1 MAEDAFHI
9 DFSFIYL
16 RRPMTNHLAGQLPPH
31 STDKPTKKM
40 ECGTSLAED
49 AWTVDDPPLPPP
61 SAAAASSSSLV
72 APAASSADAIW
83 LGIHN
88 LRARLAS
95 DIIFN
100 SARRNSHHNN
110 NEEDEGSPPLQLQL
124 FPTFTSPSFDGRSGT
139 GMTVPLIYCD
149 HTASHRPVHSLET
162 YIRNVSMPCHA
173 NTHTNITY
181 TGSQSTAFVAE
192 ARQIVAE
199 MTGARITGKAA
210 TDVILFGGNG
220 TTGVV
225 SLLLDVLNLRG
236 LAAVSAATNSSTRP
250 VVFVGPHEH
259 HSNLLPWRESGCE
272 VVTIS
277 ERSIDGTVDIDELD
291 RTLQLPQ
298 YGLHSGRLR
307 IGAFA
312 AVSNVT
318 GLIANVDRIAILLHR
333 HGALA
338 FFDYA
343 SGAPYL
349 KMDMNPPRPPPPASH
364 NKSSNNNDNTTT
376 ASDDDPS
383 KDAIYFSPHKLYGGT
398 STPGVLV
405 IKKLLISQTAPP
417 TVSGGGT
424 VFYVTSQSHRFLSN
438 RIERYEGGT
447 PDGIGIQRVGLALL
461 IGRKVAAEYERI
473 VASSHDGTS
482 LLEDTTTATCTAP
495 KTLLEYECSTYDRV
509 VTELKMHAPNLII
522 LGRHTTS
529 DDDANNNNTHVH
541 EGISNNTHSP
551 SSSSCV
557 GRHLPIFSFLIRC
570 GRRFLHYNYVCAILN
585 DMFGIQ
591 SRGGCQCAGPYSQR
605 LLGLTSNIRTKN
617 TTAAAAAAHE
627 GGVDDIA
634 DDYKLMEVPSE
645 TNRQIELALLRSD
658 RPCELLRPGYTRL
671 SLPFKGLREE
681 EVDYVIKALIW
692 VAKNGWALL
701 PQYRCDH
708 RTGEWRHWSRRG
720 KPLGKSERLWLS
732 NYDILASSPTV
743 DSRPMMRSDTILS
756 TDSINQASRVRLNSA
771 MENANAILRS
781 TKSDPRFLSEA
792 ERMNSASGMLG
803 SGGSHDDTG
812 DGGVDHTLDELTWY
826 MYPHEVSQYLRE
838 GMEEVPDTCDDDAL
852 IGAIDVRMDGR
863 RRRNKLID
871 DGRSAAVLLVGNT
884 EFAPKLQNS
893 STVTLLGSNLIPF
906 QEGDHVGEALYN
918 DIKTG
923 YEEGELGEACEVYSK
938 ESDVWLPIARFLQEY
953 GPEAATIDEESAS
966 RRKRNLSVMKDSL
979 PPCIDSTLGGDVL
992 PPFPLPSAIEKR
1004 EKKKPSRDSSQW
1016 GQYSMPITTPPPCVH
1031 ESPSMPAR
1039 THTAL
1044 STVEASSRIA
1054 TTMSNKSMKNKGK
1067 IKPPPKLMR
1076 YVTQAMI
1083 QWDMIQEGDRL
1094 LLGLSGG
1101 KDSLSLLHI
1110 LLEWQRKSPIQFDI
1124 EVCTIDPLTPSF
1136 DPSPLIPYVEGLGLK
1151 YHYIRDD
1158 IVQRAASSGKD
1169 GKTVSSLCAFC
1180 ARMKR
1185 GNLYTTARRNNC
1197 NKLVL
1202 AQHLDDCAESFFMS
1216 IMHNGFVRTM
1226 KANYKINAGDVSVIR
1241 PLVYCRESLMT
1252 EFAKSAH
1259 LPVINENCPACFEE
1273 PKERARIKKLLS
1285 REETL
1290 YTNLYDNVRRA
1301 LIPVMHDDSTSI
1313 MRSYLEETIAKSRKI
1328 PYAASL
1334 EKTRILNDLSTEEEE
1349 KKSEELDI
1357 SQNNLSLASASE
1369 EDIIAE
1375 LARRKAAKYKYS
1387 GASPANKRMS
1397 SNKDDDE
1404 DCIELPVDETN
1415 QLCSL
1420 TGGKDGS
1427 IPCRELME

>member
-1 MAEDAFHI
+1 
-9 DFSFIYL
+9 
-16 RRPMTNHLAGQLPPH
+16 
-31 STDKPTKKM
+31 M

-49 AWTVDDPPLPPP
+49 AWTIDDNPLPPP
-61 SAAAASSSSLV
+61 SAAALSSSPTSSPASSS
-72 APAASSADAIW
+72 AEAIW
-83 LGIHN
+83 SGINN

-100 SARRNSHHNN
+100 SHQNNNSN
-110 NEEDEGSPPLQLQL
+110 NEEDELQL
-124 FPTFTSPSFDGRSGT
+124 FPTFTSPSYDGRSGT
-139 GMTVPLIYCD
+139 GGMNVPLIYCD

-162 YIRNVSMPCHA
+162 YIRTVSMPCHA

-192 ARQIVAE
+192 SRQIVAE

-210 TDVILFGGNG
+210 TDVVLFGGNG

-236 LAAVSAATNSSTRP
+236 LAAAASAATTASASAANNITNSSTRP

-277 ERSIDGTVDIDELD
+277 ERPSDGTLDIDELE
-291 RTLQLPQ
+291 RTLHLPQ
-298 YGLHSGRLR
+298 YRRYSGRLR

-318 GLIANVDRIAILLHR
+318 GLIAHVDRIAILLHK
-333 HGALA
+333 HDALA

-349 KMDMNPPRPPPPASH
+349 KMDMNPPPE
-364 NKSSNNNDNTTT
+364 SSRSSSNNDNTTT
-376 ASDDDPS
+376 SDDDPS

-405 IKKLLISQTAPP
+405 IKKHLISQTSPP
-417 TVSGGGT
+417 SVSGGGT

-461 IGRKVAAEYERI
+461 IGRKVASEYERI
-473 VASSHDGTS
+473 VASLSHDGTS
-482 LLEDTTTATCTAP
+482 LLEDRTSTTPTLTIPTLPP

-509 VTELKMHAPNLII
+509 VIELKRHAPNLII
-522 LGRHTTS
+522 LGRHNVS
-529 DDDANNNNTHVH
+529 HDDTNNNNDNNTHVH
-541 EGISNNTHSP
+541 EGISNNTQ
-551 SSSSCV
+551 SSSSTSSCV

-585 DMFGIQ
+585 DVFGVQ

-605 LLGLTSNIRTKN
+605 LLGLTSNIRIKN
-617 TTAAAAAAHE
+617 NTAA
-627 GGVDDIA
+627 DDIV

-732 NYDILASSPTV
+732 NYDILASSPTAA
-743 DSRPMMRSDTILS
+743 SRPMKHCDTTLS
-756 TDSINQASRVRLNSA
+756 NDSINQASRVRLNSA
-771 MENANAILRS
+771 MENADAILRS

-792 ERMNSASGMLG
+792 ERMNPASGLLG
-803 SGGSHDDTG
+803 SGGSHDDSG
-812 DGGVDHTLDELTWY
+812 DGGVDHTLEELRWY
-826 MYPHEVSQYLRE
+826 VYPQEVSQYLRE
-838 GMEEVPDTCDDDAL
+838 GLDEPPDTCDDDAL
-852 IGAIDVRMDGR
+852 IGAIDVRMDGK
-863 RRRNKLID
+863 RRRNNLID
-871 DGRSAAVLLVGNT
+871 DDGSAVMLLEGDT
-884 EFAPKLQNS
+884 AFTPPLQTGA
-893 STVTLLGSNLIPF
+893 TVTLQGSNLIPF
-906 QEGDHVGEALYN
+906 QEGDHVGEALYD

-923 YEEGELGEACEVYSK
+923 YEEGELGEACEVYST
-938 ESDVWLPIARFLQEY
+938 ELDVWLPIARFLQEY
-953 GPEAATIDEESAS
+953 VPDEVATIAGAVINEESAS
-966 RRKRNLSVMKDSL
+966 HRKRNLSVMKDSL
-979 PPCIDSTLGGDVL
+979 PSCIDSSPGSDVL
-992 PPFPLPSAIEKR
+992 PLLPLPPAIEKR

-1016 GQYSMPITTPPPCVH
+1016 GQYSMPITAPPPRVH
-1031 ESPSMPAR
+1031 DSPSKLAE
-1039 THTAL
+1039 TATAL
-1044 STVEASSRIA
+1044 STVEPSSQVA
-1054 TTMSNKSMKNKGK
+1054 TAMSNKSMKNKGK

-1110 LLEWQRKSPIQFDI
+1110 LLEWQRKSPIKFDI

-1158 IVQRAASSGKD
+1158 IVQRATSSGKD

-1252 EFAKSAH
+1252 EFAKNAH

-1313 MRSYLEETIAKSRKI
+1313 MRSYLEETIAKSRK
-1328 PYAASL
+1328 
-1334 EKTRILNDLSTEEEE
+1334 TRILNDLSTKEEE

-1357 SQNNLSLASASE
+1357 SQNNLSLSSASE
-1369 EDIIAE
+1369 EDLIAE

-1397 SNKDDDE
+1397 SNKDEDE
-1404 DCIELPVDETN
+1404 DCIEIPVDETG
-1415 QLCSL
+1415 QMCSL
-1420 TGGKDGS
+1420 LGGRDGS